1 MADER
6 TIFEAQRNFLG
17 WPFRDFETTDD
28 VVEIT
33 KFKIQF
39 LFSVIQGE
47 RLGNIRYGNTL
58 WKRIFNQLTDSERV
72 AIQTEILR
80 TLKTFM
86 PDLVIKKV
94 LVDDDSS
101 GHSVLILIEF
111 ALPKYDN
118 IEATFSMR
126 V

>member
-1 MADER
+1 MAEL
-6 TIFEAQRNFLG
+6 TTFEGQKNFLG

-28 VVEIT
+28 IIMIT
-33 KFKIQF
+33 KYKIQL

-58 WKRIFNQLTDSERV
+58 WMRIFNQLTDTERV
-72 AIQTEILR
+72 IIQTEVLK

-86 PDLVIKKV
+86 PDLLIKDV
-94 LVDDDSS
+94 SVEDDTT
-101 GHSVLILIEF
+101 GHEVLITITF
-111 ALPKYDN
+111 MLPKYDN
-118 IEATFSMR
+118 IEATFRMN